1 MVCLVLPSSDLS
13 LSTSACSCDLAA
25 SPVSHFSQI
34 PASGG
39 DILLIQ
45 PGVVTILLVLT
56 RPTILDLRSCL
67 LILSWSLSL
76 SWLEDDSG
84 GDVVED
90 EVGDEVEVLGGSDE
104 NPLSLFK
111 FKLNL
116 FSFLDPN
123 LTGKIKHI

>member
-1 MVCLVLPSSDLS
+1 M
-13 LSTSACSCDLAA
+13 
-25 SPVSHFSQI
+25 
-34 PASGG
+34 
-39 DILLIQ
+39 LIQ
-45 PGVVTILLVLT
+45 PGVFMILLVLT
-56 RPTILDLRSCL
+56 RPTILDLCSCL

-123 LTGKIKHI
+123 LTGKIKRI

>member
-1 MVCLVLPSSDLS
+1 M
-13 LSTSACSCDLAA
+13 
-25 SPVSHFSQI
+25 
-34 PASGG
+34 
-39 DILLIQ
+39 LIH
-45 PGVVTILLVLT
+45 PGVLTILLVLT
-56 RPTILDLRSCL
+56 RPTILAL
-67 LILSWSLSL
+67 LSLLLSWSLSL

-116 FSFLDPN
+116 FSFLDRN
-123 LTGKIKHI
+123 LTERSNK

>member
-1 MVCLVLPSSDLS
+1 M
-13 LSTSACSCDLAA
+13 
-25 SPVSHFSQI
+25 
-34 PASGG
+34 
-39 DILLIQ
+39 LIH
-45 PGVVTILLVLT
+45 PGVLTILLVLT
-56 RPTILDLRSCL
+56 RPTILAL
-67 LILSWSLSL
+67 LSLLLSWSLSL

-123 LTGKIKHI
+123 LTGKIKYR

>member
-1 MVCLVLPSSDLS
+1 M
-13 LSTSACSCDLAA
+13 
-25 SPVSHFSQI
+25 
-34 PASGG
+34 
-39 DILLIQ
+39 
-45 PGVVTILLVLT
+45 
-56 RPTILDLRSCL
+56 
-67 LILSWSLSL
+67 
-76 SWLEDDSG
+76 
-84 GDVVED
+84 ED